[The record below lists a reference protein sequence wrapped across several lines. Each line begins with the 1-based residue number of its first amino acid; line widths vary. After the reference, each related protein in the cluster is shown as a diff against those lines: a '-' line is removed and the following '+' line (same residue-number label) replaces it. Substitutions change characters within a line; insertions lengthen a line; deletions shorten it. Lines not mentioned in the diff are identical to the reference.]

1 MPGAR
6 SAVGCRPREKDIYL
20 GLVLKQTQV
29 KRVQSVTGMMDR
41 SQSGWEEKTEMSVEI
56 NTIYVKGTQGPTER
70 ALNGQFWKIKYLLQQ
85 NE

>member
-29 KRVQSVTGMMDR
+29 KRVQSVTGMMDHR
-41 SQSGWEEKTEMSVEI
+41 FNWERRDVKAKGLWRTRKQRLSVGGLH
-56 NTIYVKGTQGPTER
+56 KAQ
-70 ALNGQFWKIKYLLQQ
+70 ALLQWEGLG
-85 NE
+85 NDLEG